1 MTTETT
7 THTAAPSIPA
17 APVTS
22 PAPGADAARL
32 EGEAK
37 LLSEK
42 LAEANTRAGNLA
54 QQLTA
59 LTGERDTFKAQ
70 VADLTP
76 KAARLVELEGTVTA
90 LTNEKHERN
99 LIAEL
104 RASGKLPGADELT
117 LSGVLTKL
125 HESGQINR
133 FAADA
138 KAEAAKALPI
148 ITTAAPG
155 LTRPPTSG
163 GGSPGAPVTT
173 TARTVSLIRP

>member
-1 MTTETT
+1 MTTETNPVVPPPVVPPPDGT
-7 THTAAPSIPA
+7 VADLAA
-17 APVTS
+17 
-22 PAPGADAARL
+22 
-32 EGEAK
+32 
-37 LLSEK
+37 K

-54 QQLTA
+54 QQLSA

-90 LTNEKHERN
+90 LTNEKHERL
-99 LIAEL
+99 LISEL
-104 RASGKLPGADELT
+104 RNSGKLPGADELT
-117 LSGVLTKL
+117 LSGVLVKL

-133 FAADA
+133 FAADS

-163 GGSPGAPVTT
+163 GGSPGARQPEGGKGSGYRGPFSK
-173 TARTVSLIRP
+173 A

>member
-1 MTTETT
+1 MTTETIPPVVPPPVVPPVVPPPDG
-7 THTAAPSIPA
+7 TAADLA
-17 APVTS
+17 A
-22 PAPGADAARL
+22 
-32 EGEAK
+32 
-37 LLSEK
+37 K
-42 LAEANTRAGNLA
+42 LAEANTRAGNLT
-54 QQLTA
+54 QQLAA
-59 LTGERDTFKAQ
+59 LTAERDGFRTQ

-90 LTNEKHERN
+90 LTNEKNERN
-99 LIAEL
+99 LVAEL
-104 RASGKLPGADELT
+104 RASGKLPSADDLT
-117 LSGVLTKL
+117 ISGVLVKL

-163 GGSPGAPVTT
+163 GGSPGARSTPVAP
-173 TARTVSLIRP
+173 ARKSLVG